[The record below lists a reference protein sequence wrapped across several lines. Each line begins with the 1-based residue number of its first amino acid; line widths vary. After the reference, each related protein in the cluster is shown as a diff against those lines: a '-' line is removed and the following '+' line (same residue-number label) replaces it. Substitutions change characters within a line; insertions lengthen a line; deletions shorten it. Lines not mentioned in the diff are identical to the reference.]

1 MKSVRFTIFGLSN
14 SYYKAG
20 KLKLFRKIC
29 FISCNKTLITPII
42 HENKN
47 FLEFN
52 LHKNKILD
60 QPCGDVFMEPL
71 KNYTDH
77 FDSKKRIRKIHS
89 EKEFE

>member
-1 MKSVRFTIFGLSN
+1 MEAPPYTRKRDFIHNEFT
-14 SYYKAG
+14 
-20 KLKLFRKIC
+20 R
-29 FISCNKTLITPII
+29 
-42 HENKN
+42 NKN
-47 FLEFN
+47 FLESN

-71 KNYTDH
+71 KNFTVH

>member
-1 MKSVRFTIFGLSN
+1 MGQRL
-14 SYYKAG
+14 
-20 KLKLFRKIC
+20 RKHENEI
-29 FISCNKTLITPII
+29 FISSIL
-42 HENKN
+42 HE
-47 FLEFN
+47 
-52 LHKNKILD
+52 NKILD

>member
-1 MKSVRFTIFGLSN
+1 MREKGQTEV
-14 SYYKAG
+14 A
-20 KLKLFRKIC
+20 
-29 FISCNKTLITPII
+29 KTLETPVFSRGIEI
-42 HENKN
+42 LTEK
-47 FLEFN
+47 FN

>member
-1 MKSVRFTIFGLSN
+1 MGNTSVNTKTRFLYQALYTKTRFSIPYIIHENEILSTMN
-14 SYYKAG
+14 
-20 KLKLFRKIC
+20 L
-29 FISCNKTLITPII
+29 

-47 FLEFN
+47 FPELN

-60 QPCGDVFMEPL
+60 QPCGGVFMEPL

>member
-1 MKSVRFTIFGLSN
+1 MNL
-14 SYYKAG
+14 
-20 KLKLFRKIC
+20 
-29 FISCNKTLITPII
+29 

-47 FLEFN
+47 FLELN